1 MTMQQQAQQPQNP
14 VVIEVTRQP
23 EPTPEISYVGLLGSA
38 GTLAILIFLAALA
51 FGAIV
56 GGVIVWRK
64 KQMEKGADVA
74 GPSHTRLQF

>member
-1 MTMQQQAQQPQNP
+1 MAMQQQQQQNP

-38 GTLAILIFLAALA
+38 GMMAILIFVAALA
-51 FGAIV
+51 FGALV

-64 KQMEKGADVA
+64 KKREQTTDVGA
-74 GPSHTRLQF
+74 PSHTRLF